1 MPDWTSMRLGDV
13 MTIKHGFAFPGSDFS
28 EDPTLPTL
36 VTPGNFMIGGGFQ
49 DARPKTFAGD
59 VPAEYVLR
67 PGDLVVTMT
76 DLSRNTDTLGYPGL
90 IPDGKIYLHNQ
101 RIGLVEVTQ
110 PSKIHHQFLNYYMRG
125 AAYRNHVVVTASGST
140 VRHTS
145 PSRILSF
152 VGLVPSLDMQRGIAE
167 VLGALDDKIAANSTL
182 VAIGEDLAGA
192 LVRDAVGVGSQS
204 LGSIA
209 AITMGSSPPG
219 TSYNEVGKGM
229 VFYQGVRDFGV
240 RSPSNRVWT
249 TEPVRTAEAGDTLVS
264 VRAPVGRTNVATE
277 TTCLGRGLAG
287 LRSDSPSTIYH
298 LLRSV
303 PEVWAPYEAEG
314 TVFGSIN
321 KTQLDSLP
329 VPVVEPSHASALEV
343 RLSAIDRRVTT
354 ALDESAMLA
363 ATRDALLPL
372 LMSGK
377 VKVKDAESVVGGV
390 I

>member
-1 MPDWTSMRLGDV
+1 MKELTWADLGQQFDGPHATPKRKTDGPYFLNISSLENGRLDLSKSDRLSEDEFVTWTRRVIPQSGDLLYSYETRLGEAALMPDGIKACLGRR
-13 MTIKHGFAFPGSDFS
+13 MA
-28 EDPTLPTL
+28 L
-36 VTPGNFMIGGGFQ
+36 
-49 DARPKTFAGD
+49 
-59 VPAEYVLR
+59 LR
-67 PGDLVVTMT
+67 PNPEVVDPKFLLYFYLGPQFQRTIQKHT
-76 DLSRNTDTLGYPGL
+76 ITGATVPRLLLSEMPSWTVV
-90 IPDGKIYLHNQ
+90 IPPL
-101 RIGLVEVTQ
+101 EE
-110 PSKIHHQFLNYYMRG
+110 
-125 AAYRNHVVVTASGST
+125 
-140 VRHTS
+140 
-145 PSRILSF
+145 
-152 VGLVPSLDMQRGIAE
+152 QRGIAE

-192 LVRDAVGVGSQS
+192 LVRDALGVGSQS

-321 KTQLDSLP
+321 KTQLDTLP

-377 VKVKDAESVVGGV
+377 VKVKDAESVVGDV

>member
-1 MPDWTSMRLGDV
+1 VKELTWADLGQQFDGPHATPKRKTDGPYFLNISSLENGRLDLSKSDRLSEDEFVTWTRRVIPQSGDLLYSYETRLGEAALMPDGIKACLGRR
-13 MTIKHGFAFPGSDFS
+13 MA
-28 EDPTLPTL
+28 L
-36 VTPGNFMIGGGFQ
+36 
-49 DARPKTFAGD
+49 
-59 VPAEYVLR
+59 LR
-67 PGDLVVTMT
+67 PNPEVVDPKFLLYFYLGPQFQRTIQKHT
-76 DLSRNTDTLGYPGL
+76 ITGATVPRLLLSEMPSWTVV
-90 IPDGKIYLHNQ
+90 IPPL
-101 RIGLVEVTQ
+101 EE
-110 PSKIHHQFLNYYMRG
+110 
-125 AAYRNHVVVTASGST
+125 
-140 VRHTS
+140 
-145 PSRILSF
+145 
-152 VGLVPSLDMQRGIAE
+152 QRGIAE

-192 LVRDAVGVGSQS
+192 LVRDALGVGSQS

-321 KTQLDSLP
+321 KTQLDTLP

-377 VKVKDAESVVGGV
+377 VKVKDAESVVGDV

>member
-1 MPDWTSMRLGDV
+1 VKELTWADLGQQFDGPHATPKRKTDGPYFLNISSLENGRLDLSKSDRLSEDEFVTWTRRVIPQSGDLLYSYETRLGEAALMPDGIKACLGRR
-13 MTIKHGFAFPGSDFS
+13 MA
-28 EDPTLPTL
+28 L
-36 VTPGNFMIGGGFQ
+36 
-49 DARPKTFAGD
+49 
-59 VPAEYVLR
+59 LR
-67 PGDLVVTMT
+67 PNPEVVDPKFLLYFYLGPQFQRTIQKHT
-76 DLSRNTDTLGYPGL
+76 ITGATVPRLLLSEMPSWTVV
-90 IPDGKIYLHNQ
+90 IPPL
-101 RIGLVEVTQ
+101 EE
-110 PSKIHHQFLNYYMRG
+110 
-125 AAYRNHVVVTASGST
+125 
-140 VRHTS
+140 
-145 PSRILSF
+145 
-152 VGLVPSLDMQRGIAE
+152 QRGIAE

-192 LVRDAVGVGSQS
+192 LVRDALGVGSQS

-321 KTQLDSLP
+321 KTQLDTLP

-377 VKVKDAESVVGGV
+377 VSVKDAESFVGGV

>member
-1 MPDWTSMRLGDV
+1 MKELTWADLGQQFDGPHATPKRKTDGPYFRNISSLENGRLDLSKSDRLSEDEFVTWTRRVIPQSGDLLYSYETRLGEAALMPDGIKACLGRR
-13 MTIKHGFAFPGSDFS
+13 MA
-28 EDPTLPTL
+28 L
-36 VTPGNFMIGGGFQ
+36 
-49 DARPKTFAGD
+49 
-59 VPAEYVLR
+59 LR
-67 PGDLVVTMT
+67 PNPEVVDPKFLLYFYLGPQFQRTIQKHT
-76 DLSRNTDTLGYPGL
+76 ITGATVPRLLLSEMPSWTVV
-90 IPDGKIYLHNQ
+90 IPPL
-101 RIGLVEVTQ
+101 EE
-110 PSKIHHQFLNYYMRG
+110 
-125 AAYRNHVVVTASGST
+125 
-140 VRHTS
+140 
-145 PSRILSF
+145 
-152 VGLVPSLDMQRGIAE
+152 QRGIAE

-192 LVRDAVGVGSQS
+192 LVRDALGVGSQS

-321 KTQLDSLP
+321 KTQLDTLP

-377 VKVKDAESVVGGV
+377 VSVKDAESFVGGV

>member
-1 MPDWTSMRLGDV
+1 VDPKFLLYFYLGPQFQRTIQKHTITGATVPRLLLSEMPSWT
-13 MTIKHGFAFPGSDFS
+13 
-28 EDPTLPTL
+28 
-36 VTPGNFMIGGGFQ
+36 
-49 DARPKTFAGD
+49 
-59 VPAEYVLR
+59 
-67 PGDLVVTMT
+67 VV
-76 DLSRNTDTLGYPGL
+76 
-90 IPDGKIYLHNQ
+90 IPPL
-101 RIGLVEVTQ
+101 EE
-110 PSKIHHQFLNYYMRG
+110 
-125 AAYRNHVVVTASGST
+125 
-140 VRHTS
+140 
-145 PSRILSF
+145 
-152 VGLVPSLDMQRGIAE
+152 QRGIAE

-192 LVRDAVGVGSQS
+192 LVRDALGVGSQS

-321 KTQLDSLP
+321 KTQLDTLP

-377 VKVKDAESVVGGV
+377 VKVKDAESVVGDV

>member
-1 MPDWTSMRLGDV
+1 MKELTWADLGQQFDGPHATPKRKTDGPYFLNISSLENGRLDLSKSDRLSEDEFVTWTRRVIPQSGDLLYSYETRLGEAALMPDGIKACLGRR
-13 MTIKHGFAFPGSDFS
+13 MA
-28 EDPTLPTL
+28 L
-36 VTPGNFMIGGGFQ
+36 
-49 DARPKTFAGD
+49 
-59 VPAEYVLR
+59 LR
-67 PGDLVVTMT
+67 PNPEVVDPKFLLYFYLGPQFQRTIQKHT
-76 DLSRNTDTLGYPGL
+76 ITGATVPRLLLSEMPSWTVV
-90 IPDGKIYLHNQ
+90 IPPL
-101 RIGLVEVTQ
+101 EE
-110 PSKIHHQFLNYYMRG
+110 
-125 AAYRNHVVVTASGST
+125 
-140 VRHTS
+140 
-145 PSRILSF
+145 
-152 VGLVPSLDMQRGIAE
+152 QRGIAE

-192 LVRDAVGVGSQS
+192 LVRDALGVGSQS

-321 KTQLDSLP
+321 KTQLDTLP

-377 VKVKDAESVVGGV
+377 VSVKDAESFVGGV